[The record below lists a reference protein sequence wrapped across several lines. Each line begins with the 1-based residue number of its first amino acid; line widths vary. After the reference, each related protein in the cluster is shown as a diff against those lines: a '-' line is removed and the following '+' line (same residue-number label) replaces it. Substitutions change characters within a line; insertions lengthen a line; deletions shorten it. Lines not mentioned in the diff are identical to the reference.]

1 MSECKNCGASEWVR
15 SVHPRKVGVVVCA
28 YCASPK
34 QTVRAPSFASSDIRI
49 GGSVKNSTI
58 ITGSNSVIVT
68 RSK

>member
-15 SVHPRKVGVVVCA
+15 SVHPRKVGVVCA

-34 QTVRAPSFASSDIRI
+34 QVVRAPSFASSDIRI

-58 ITGSNSVIVT
+58 ITGGGSVVVMG
-68 RSK
+68 RK